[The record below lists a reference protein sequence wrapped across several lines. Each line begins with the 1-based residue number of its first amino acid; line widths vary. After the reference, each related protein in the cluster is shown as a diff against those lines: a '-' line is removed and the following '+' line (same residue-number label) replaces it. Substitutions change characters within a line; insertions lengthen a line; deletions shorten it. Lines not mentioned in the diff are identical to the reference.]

1 MAQAFRSYGPGG
13 RFRSS
18 PVSRGSSFGR
28 SSFRGRSYGTHNTNK
43 SQLAG
48 CDINIFIRQAR
59 ETIASVDANPTH
71 QFCDFAIN
79 DALKRNIV
87 SHGYT
92 IPTPIQ
98 DKAIEPI
105 LSGRDVIGVA
115 ETGTGKTAAF
125 LIPTINKIY
134 KDRYTK
140 VLIVA
145 PTRELAS
152 QIREELRKFTT
163 GLPIYSA
170 LIIGGANMA
179 RQIQELNRRPNVVIA
194 TPGRLKD
201 LIERRILTLGDFSV
215 FILDEVDLMV
225 DIGFINDLKYFV
237 NLLPAKRQS
246 LFFSATFSPKVN
258 EVLRLFVRDPVTIS
272 VKKSGGL
279 ENIEQNVIKVEP
291 ASGKFE
297 QLGQLLARSEFEKV
311 LIFGRTKHGI
321 DKLHRDLLRKGFS
334 VGAIHGDKP
343 QGARLRILDSFKRN
357 EIKILLATDVAS
369 RGLDIP
375 NVSHVINYDL
385 PGTYDDYTHRIGRTG
400 RAGKPGTA
408 LTFID

>member
-18 PVSRGSSFGR
+18 PGRNTSFSTSTYRGR
-28 SSFRGRSYGTHNTNK
+28 SSGSRAGAK
-43 SQLAG
+43 SQLTG
-48 CDINIFIRQAR
+48 CDINIFIKKAQESITGTNLA
-59 ETIASVDANPTH
+59 PTH

-79 DALKRNIV
+79 DLLKKNITF
-87 SHGYT
+87 HGYT
-92 IPTPIQ
+92 TPTPIQ
-98 DKAIEPI
+98 DKAIDPI
-105 LSGRDVIGVA
+105 LAGRDVIGVA

-134 KDRYTK
+134 KDRYNK
-140 VLIVA
+140 ALIVA
-145 PTRELAS
+145 PTRELAF

-163 GLPIYSA
+163 GMPIYSA
-170 LIIGGANMA
+170 LVIGGANMQ
-179 RQIQELNRRPNVVIA
+179 RQIGELSRRPSVVIA

-201 LIERRILTLGDFSV
+201 LIQRRVLTLGNFSI

-225 DIGFINDLKYFV
+225 DIGFINDIKYFV
-237 NLLPAKRQS
+237 NLLPAQRQS

-272 VKKSGGL
+272 VKKTGGL
-279 ENIEQNVIKVEP
+279 ENIEQNVIKVGSG
-291 ASGKFE
+291 AGKFD
-297 QLGQLLARSEFEKV
+297 QLGQLLARAEFEKV

-321 DKLHRDLLRKGFS
+321 DKLHRDLLQKGFS

-400 RAGKPGTA
+400 RAGKRGNA
-408 LTFID
+408 LTFVD